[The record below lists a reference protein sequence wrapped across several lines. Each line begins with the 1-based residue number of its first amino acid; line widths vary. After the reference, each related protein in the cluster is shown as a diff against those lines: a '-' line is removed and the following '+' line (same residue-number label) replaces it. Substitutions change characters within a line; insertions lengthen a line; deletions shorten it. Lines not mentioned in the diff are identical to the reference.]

1 MVGFVG
7 IGISAFMR
15 IGISAFMDIDI
26 SENIWVTCEECLDA
40 FEVRRDI
47 AYEMWREQDESGIPI
62 CCPICLDSDGTSDV
76 IELGPDWEIAP
87 TKW

>member
-1 MVGFVG
+1 M
-7 IGISAFMR
+7 AFAR
-15 IGISAFMDIDI
+15 LNGSILMDIDI

-47 AYEMWREQDESGIPI
+47 AYEMWREQDESGIRI

>member
-47 AYEMWREQDESGIPI
+47 AYEMWREQD
-62 CCPICLDSDGTSDV
+62 
-76 IELGPDWEIAP
+76 
-87 TKW
+87 